1 MFVNIIE
8 VLSGTNL
15 YYHCIYSLINYR
27 ASVNLSGRTLKR
39 IPFLTHVNFVKSE
52 NCSLE
57 EYLDA
62 MFRAV
67 AVEKNEKEDI
77 EIKYL
82 KK

>member
-1 MFVNIIE
+1 
-8 VLSGTNL
+8 
-15 YYHCIYSLINYR
+15 
-27 ASVNLSGRTLKR
+27 VNLSGRTLKR